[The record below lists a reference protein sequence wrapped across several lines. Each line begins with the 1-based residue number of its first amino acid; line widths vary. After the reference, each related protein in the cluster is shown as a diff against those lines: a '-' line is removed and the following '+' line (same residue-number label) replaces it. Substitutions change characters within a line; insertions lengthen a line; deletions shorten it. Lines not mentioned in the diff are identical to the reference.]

1 MANEEI
7 DWVALGRYL
16 AGQGS
21 PQERELMLRRIQAS
35 PQLARSQAEVRAIRA
50 IYATARGERTTVE
63 LRDGTRVT
71 LAPETELRIATI
83 GRPVYLSGEAVYS
96 VTHDPRRSFRV
107 IAPNSVTVQDI
118 GAQFDVRA
126 YSADKAVRVAVA
138 AGSVSLRGSAQ
149 PITLGRGTL
158 GVIDSAGTN
167 VTRGG
172 PQTDIWPGRTG
183 V

>member
-16 AGQGS
+16 AGEAS
-21 PQERELMLRRIQAS
+21 PQERELMRRRIPAS
-35 PQLARSQAEVRAIRA
+35 PQLARSQAEVPAIRA
-50 IYATARGERTTVE
+50 VYATARGERAIVE

-71 LAPETELRIATI
+71 LTPETELRVAAI
-83 GRPVYLSGEAVYS
+83 GRPVYLSGEAVFS
-96 VTHDPRRSFRV
+96 VTHNPRQPFRV
-107 IAPNSVTVQDI
+107 IAPNGVTVQDI
-118 GAQFDVRA
+118 GTRFDMRA
-126 YSADKAVRVAVA
+126 WADKAVRVAVA

-167 VTRGG
+167 ATRGG
-172 PQTDIWPGRTG
+172 PRTDIWPGRTG